1 MILGTQWLHTLGP
14 ILWDFV
20 ELWMQF
26 SINGNKHKFN
36 GLQPGSLSIIS
47 SHRMENLLRQI
58 HMVSLLS
65 SISFRCNLQ
74 QSQLLPWIF
83 HSDAPF
89 RCLIFPSS
97 SLLSVMLTTI
107 DLGLSSFKMNIPL
120 ISLTNALLEI
130 IYPPLHMRRK

>member
-1 MILGTQWLHTLGP
+1 MGTQWLCTLGP
-14 ILWDFV
+14 ILWDFA

-26 SINGNKHKFN
+26 QSMGTNTHSMAYNQVLLASSVPIAWKS
-36 GLQPGSLSIIS
+36 SL
-47 SHRMENLLRQI
+47 RRI
-58 HMVSLLS
+58 HMVSSFS
-65 SISFRCNLQ
+65 SISFRCNRQ

-97 SLLSVMLTTI
+97 SLLSVMLTTM

-120 ISLTNALLEI
+120 HSPTNPFLER
-130 IYPPLHMRRK
+130 IYPPLDMRRKL